1 MSETEARAGG
11 RTLGRE
17 ALRKVTLRL
26 IPFMFLLYVFNIL
39 DRVNIS
45 IAVLTMKADLGFS
58 DRVYGLGAGMFFVGY
73 FFFEVPSNVILERVG
88 ARIWMARIMLTWGA
102 VASCLMFIR
111 SPASFYTLRFLL
123 GVAEAG
129 FFPGMML
136 YLTYWF
142 PESVRGRTVA
152 RFVLANTTAG
162 IVGGPLG
169 AQFMKLNGLAG
180 LHGWQWLFL
189 LEGVP
194 TMLLGVAVFF
204 YLTDRP
210 ERAHWLA
217 PAEREWLIRCL
228 AREQSHRQQYHHMSL
243 LEAFRYPRVLHL
255 AGIFFLNILAGSG
268 LGLFTNLI
276 LKQRTGWSDQ
286 QVLWTSAIPP
296 LLGAASMMISAAHS
310 DRIRERRRHVAGGL
324 ALGALGIALVAW
336 TRSPLATVGALAVVA
351 IGTGA
356 ANAPFWALTTGF
368 LSGLAAAGG
377 IAFINSVG
385 NSGSFFGS
393 VLMGYLKDYTRSYE
407 SGITIMAAVM
417 AIASVVAFLLPADP
431 AQQHLPAEPEQ
442 ES

>member
-1 MSETEARAGG
+1 MSHSTEIGSAELERI
-11 RTLGRE
+11 TLG
-17 ALRKVTLRL
+17 KVTRRL

-45 IAVLTMKADLGFS
+45 IAVLTMKRDLGFT
-58 DRVYGLGAGMFFVGY
+58 DQVYGLGAGMFFVGY
-73 FFFEVPSNVILERVG
+73 FFFEVPSNLVLERVG
-88 ARIWMARIMLTWGA
+88 ARLWMARIMLTWGA
-102 VASCLMFIR
+102 VAASLMLIR
-111 SPASFYTLRFLL
+111 SATSFYSLRFLL

-142 PESVRGRTVA
+142 PESIRGRTVA

-162 IVGGPLG
+162 IIGGPLG
-169 AQFMKLNGLAG
+169 AQFMRLDGLAG

-189 LEGVP
+189 MEGIP

-210 ERAHWLA
+210 EAAHWLA
-217 PAEREWLIRCL
+217 PVEREWLIERL
-228 AREQSHRQQYHHMSL
+228 ARERAHRQQYHHMSL
-243 LEAFRYPRVLHL
+243 LEAFRYPRVVHL

-276 LKQRTGWSDQ
+276 LKQRTGWPDQ
-286 QVLWTSAIPP
+286 QVLWVSALPP
-296 LLGAASMMISAAHS
+296 LLGAVSMLLAAAHS
-310 DRIRERRRHVAGGL
+310 DRTRERRRHVALGL
-324 ALGALGIALVAW
+324 ALGALGIALVAV
-336 TRSPLATVGALAVVA
+336 TRTPVMTLVALGLVA
-351 IGTGA
+351 IGTGV

-385 NSGSFFGS
+385 NSGSFFGP
-393 VLMGYLKDYTRSYE
+393 VLMGYLKDHTHSYE
-407 SGITIMAAVM
+407 AGILIMAAVM
-417 AIASVVAFLLPADP
+417 GIASLVAFLLPPDP
-431 AQQHLPAEPEQ
+431 AQQRHVVNDGGP
-442 ES
+442 

>member
-1 MSETEARAGG
+1 MSHSTEIGSAELERI
-11 RTLGRE
+11 TLG
-17 ALRKVTLRL
+17 KVTRRL

-45 IAVLTMKADLGFS
+45 IAVLTMKRDLGFT
-58 DRVYGLGAGMFFVGY
+58 DQVYGLGAGMFFVGY
-73 FFFEVPSNVILERVG
+73 FFFEVPSNLVLERVG
-88 ARIWMARIMLTWGA
+88 ARLWMARIMLTWGA
-102 VASCLMFIR
+102 VAASLMLIR
-111 SPASFYTLRFLL
+111 SATSFYSLRFLL

-142 PESVRGRTVA
+142 PESIRGRTVA

-162 IVGGPLG
+162 IIGGPLG
-169 AQFMKLNGLAG
+169 AQFMRLDGLAG

-189 LEGVP
+189 MEGIP

-210 ERAHWLA
+210 EAAHWLA
-217 PAEREWLIRCL
+217 PVEREWLIERL
-228 AREQSHRQQYHHMSL
+228 ARERAHRQQYHHMSL
-243 LEAFRYPRVLHL
+243 LEAFRYPRVVHL

-276 LKQRTGWSDQ
+276 LKQRTGWPDQ
-286 QVLWTSAIPP
+286 QVLWVSALPP
-296 LLGAASMMISAAHS
+296 LLGAVSMLLAAAHS
-310 DRIRERRRHVAGGL
+310 DRTRERRRHVAVGL
-324 ALGALGIALVAW
+324 ALGALGIALVAV
-336 TRSPLATVGALAVVA
+336 TRTPVMTLVALGLVA
-351 IGTGA
+351 IGTGV

-385 NSGSFFGS
+385 NSGSFFGP
-393 VLMGYLKDYTRSYE
+393 VLMGYLKDHTHSYE
-407 SGITIMAAVM
+407 AGILIMAAVM
-417 AIASVVAFLLPADP
+417 GIASLVAFLLPPDP
-431 AQQHLPAEPEQ
+431 AQQRHVVNDGGP
-442 ES
+442 